1 MCWIYSKLPRSPHGA
16 DWDFAAV
23 TGRPLAVSPLLS
35 EYVLGLARNTISV
48 EARGVNFAEETR
60 VAESLDRLIAFTGRR
75 GREQAAMD

>member
-1 MCWIYSKLPRSPHGA
+1 M
-16 DWDFAAV
+16 
-23 TGRPLAVSPLLS
+23 SPLLS